1 MIVMRL
7 VEFQLHNRDMTNN
20 DNATSSSSASEP
32 CRAETK
38 LLYRSREENGREL
51 VEHGYGRV
59 DDTPTRRRHTNS
71 INNNEGG
78 EKEEDVGGEFPP
90 QLCPIWCI
98 ALSCAE
104 LSKLRFS
111 PRMRSLVLDYWFG
124 ALQPFTHYDADLNVT
139 VGKERELLLEFKK
152 KVRSALHDVE
162 TKRKEK
168 KGDHDAHKD
177 GERKSQPKND
187 FKEEQKKD
195 DQHMPW
201 LRHLNGSLHECCR
214 FMMARGFNLQ
224 KATKL
229 LHQAIELRE
238 KHNLDSVIFTTMERY
253 PRFKELFPLYH
264 QGYDDKGW
272 LTMIRPL
279 GLVQTAKTLQNF
291 TLEDIMKLEIM
302 FNEIMQRILSPAA
315 SRVFGKIEW
324 RAHPLID
331 MKDVGVYTLLD
342 HKLKQIFTASS
353 AVVQVCYPENL
364 GIASVVRAPR
374 MFSMLWAVLKKVLT
388 KRTQVANS
396 QR

>member
-1 MIVMRL
+1 
-7 VEFQLHNRDMTNN
+7 
-20 DNATSSSSASEP
+20 
-32 CRAETK
+32 
-38 LLYRSREENGREL
+38 
-51 VEHGYGRV
+51 
-59 DDTPTRRRHTNS
+59 
-71 INNNEGG
+71 
-78 EKEEDVGGEFPP
+78 
-90 QLCPIWCI
+90 
-98 ALSCAE
+98 
-104 LSKLRFS
+104 
-111 PRMRSLVLDYWFG
+111 MRSLVLDYWFG

-388 KRTQVANS
+388 KRTQAKIEVDSSSDPSNVLLPFFTKTKCLPTQYGGTDTNKGPHYIDSEVEMLVHTYFSGQRDIRELIPDNS
-396 QR
+396 EYSFIPLLST